1 MSSLSKSFR
10 DIKCSNILLTDDFKP
25 KIADFGLATGYT
37 APEYALH
44 GILSDKVDTY
54 SFGIVILEIISGRRS
69 TDIRSDRSTTD
80 YLLEHLI
87 KEFECEIEEEQGMNS
102 PIVTK
107 QLNDEN
113 LSREDN
119 NSNSW
124 RSSFAVND
132 RPTSPWFINSGNK
145 ETMYSNS
152 KYTSYVGDNNAHHG
166 SKGLTKNDPVL
177 NFGREKSS
185 YSKTKRSYVDEPYNE
200 RDPFTAN
207 LVGLVERKKEVVRQ
221 TDFHYLVR
229 ESFEVELEREQK
241 MQEMERQRVVEEQE
255 RALEQAR
262 REDEERRRV
271 IAEEEERRRR
281 MEEEAWEAV
290 WRAEQ
295 ERLEAIHKA
304 EELKIAREVGKKIL
318 LLEEERRKQAAK
330 QKLLELEAKMSIR
343 GAEVGKSVTSVH
355 ATADEEVPVGGKGS
369 DASMDSDLDNWE
381 INQRMVERIT
391 TSASS
396 KSSAIERPFDRPQ
409 YSREVSSSFVDR
421 RNPANPWKQ
430 LIVVTPTYN
439 RALQAFYLNRLG
451 YVLRLIPSPVLWIVV
466 EMNVAST
473 ETANILRG
481 MGIMYQHLVCG
492 KNLTDIK
499 DRGVHKRNTEFLLTC
514 VNTRKIEIAYLL
526 IVIF

>member
-1 MSSLSKSFR
+1 
-10 DIKCSNILLTDDFKP
+10 
-25 KIADFGLATGYT
+25 
-37 APEYALH
+37 
-44 GILSDKVDTY
+44 
-54 SFGIVILEIISGRRS
+54 
-69 TDIRSDRSTTD
+69 
-80 YLLEHLI
+80 
-87 KEFECEIEEEQGMNS
+87 
-102 PIVTK
+102 
-107 QLNDEN
+107 
-113 LSREDN
+113 
-119 NSNSW
+119 
-124 RSSFAVND
+124 
-132 RPTSPWFINSGNK
+132 
-145 ETMYSNS
+145 
-152 KYTSYVGDNNAHHG
+152 
-166 SKGLTKNDPVL
+166 
-177 NFGREKSS
+177 
-185 YSKTKRSYVDEPYNE
+185 
-200 RDPFTAN
+200 
-207 LVGLVERKKEVVRQ
+207 
-221 TDFHYLVR
+221 
-229 ESFEVELEREQK
+229 
-241 MQEMERQRVVEEQE
+241 
-255 RALEQAR
+255 
-262 REDEERRRV
+262 
-271 IAEEEERRRR
+271 
-281 MEEEAWEAV
+281 MEEEAWEAI

-295 ERLEAIHKA
+295 ERLEAIHKV
-304 EELKIAREVGKKIL
+304 EELKIAREERKKIL

-409 YSREVSSSFVDR
+409 YSREVLSSFVDR

-481 MGIMYQHLVCG
+481 MGIMYQHLVCR

-499 DRGVHKRNTEFLLTC
+499 DRGVHKRNTVL
-514 VNTRKIEIAYLL
+514 KHIERHKLDG
-526 IVIF
+526 IVYFADDDNVYSLELFETLRDVSWFDTWPVANCGLKAINNGLPDQPL